1 MEDFRRNGEITAP
14 LTAQRRQET
23 AQKRRDG
30 CSQDG
35 QGSVIERTH
44 TVISQKRTFGSHEPA
59 TVGWPFLSQDYLPD
73 NASSGIQL

>member
-30 CSQDG
+30 CSRDG

-44 TVISQKRTFGSHEPA
+44 TVISQNGTSRSFGSTSTVWTFGRFA
-59 TVGWPFLSQDYLPD
+59 
-73 NASSGIQL
+73 AK

>member
-1 MEDFRRNGEITAP
+1 MEDFRRNGEIAAP

-30 CSQDG
+30 CSRDG

-44 TVISQKRTFGSHEPA
+44 TVISQKRDFGGS
-59 TVGWPFLSQDYLPD
+59 WPFQQHDGDPLFI
-73 NASSGIQL
+73 IQLAR